1 MSSNQFHVTIPQF
14 CILYQITFLCLA
26 AIQCV
31 PTVQEQANL
40 PYRKEVGGPVRIFMD
55 AIKIR
60 RHNLQIVQYYVII
73 VLIGNY
79 LPGGDEKWQLTF

>member
-1 MSSNQFHVTIPQF
+1 MS
-14 CILYQITFLCLA
+14 LYHNSAFYTKLRSFVSPPFSA
-26 AIQCV
+26 
-31 PTVQEQANL
+31 PPVQEQANL
-40 PYRKEVGGPVRIFMD
+40 PYRKEVGGPVWIFMD